1 MDSMQTEIDSLGW
14 AKEVHFLGVNAI
26 GQASGNFLIPAIAH
40 LPWLQDDDTQHVWES
55 WNARW
60 RDIIILNQDNTP
72 VARFNCSDHR
82 LENAANFDSLKTLL
96 ESFAQPAR

>member
-1 MDSMQTEIDSLGW
+1 
-14 AKEVHFLGVNAI
+14 
-26 GQASGNFLIPAIAH
+26 
-40 LPWLQDDDTQHVWES
+40 VWES